1 MSGIIGLS
9 TSILSIVLVF
19 PETYLK
25 WDVMYVYCLSHEEN
39 AL

>member
-25 WDVMYVYCLSHEEN
+25 WDVMCVLLSHEEN